1 VRTKVRHI
9 DLHPDEFLAAVA
21 GEMSPAE
28 LGVYW
33 MVCLLCYARGGDIAA
48 DVDWIKAKFRP
59 GKGNRIVG
67 DILESLIANGKVVR
81 EGSEIGVRRVRDEL
95 EIALKRIRDAHE
107 NGRKGGRQSAR
118 DVPEIGPRY
127 ARDVPEMCPRG
138 ARDTHEIRTRRG
150 PKSNDTNGVGK
161 PTPFSSEKLRALNH
175 QPPGKEVGFSH
186 QELNPSFLTP
196 REASPPL
203 PSQGD
208 GGAASRPPD
217 LGPPTKAEGLAAFK
231 RCIDAVNGKLGVL
244 DSAATVPPPPDPR
257 LVEFRAR
264 LSRLNTLAGSKL
276 SGEVRMQAWQVI
288 AKADSLADPRALPP
302 AMLADLDAIERLGH
316 AEAAE

>member
-1 VRTKVRHI
+1 MRTKVRHI

-81 EGSEIGVRRVRDEL
+81 EGSELGVRRVRDEL

-118 DVPEIGPRY
+118 DVPERCPRY
-127 ARDVPEMCPRG
+127 ARD
-138 ARDTHEIRTRRG
+138 THETGAKIQRYQRRRKTHPFFERKATR
-150 PKSNDTNGVGK
+150 
-161 PTPFSSEKLRALNH
+161 A
-175 QPPGKEVGFSH
+175 
-186 QELNPSFLTP
+186 
-196 REASPPL
+196 
-203 PSQGD
+203 
-208 GGAASRPPD
+208 
-217 LGPPTKAEGLAAFK
+217 
-231 RCIDAVNGKLGVL
+231 
-244 DSAATVPPPPDPR
+244 
-257 LVEFRAR
+257 
-264 LSRLNTLAGSKL
+264 
-276 SGEVRMQAWQVI
+276 
-288 AKADSLADPRALPP
+288 
-302 AMLADLDAIERLGH
+302 
-316 AEAAE
+316 